1 MATRLRAMDIGA
13 NLLDDMFAG
22 VYHGKRLHEPD
33 LAFVLQRAAEAG
45 VDKVVATCGNEAD
58 AARGALLAG
67 QFPRQ
72 VRSTM
77 GIHPTEAN
85 GATEGWPER
94 LLELHARHGDAIVA
108 VGEAGM
114 DADRVSFAPL
124 DVQRRVFEQHFSLC
138 ERTGLPMFIH
148 ARGCHDEVLSIIAEH
163 RAQLVG
169 GGVVHSFD
177 GSMAHLH
184 AVVSLGLHVGLNGC
198 SLRTADNLAV
208 ARAVPVD
215 RLLVESDAPWCSLK
229 PTHASHALNTLG
241 EAARYP
247 RVKKDKLAGSEGKAV
262 VRDRN
267 EPTACV
273 EVLGV
278 LASLRG
284 VPVEELARQ
293 VYANSTRLFRWPA
306 AAPPSG
312 HVQITG

>member
-1 MATRLRAMDIGA
+1 
-13 NLLDDMFAG
+13 
-22 VYHGKRLHEPD
+22 
-33 LAFVLQRAAEAG
+33 
-45 VDKVVATCGNEAD
+45 
-58 AARGALLAG
+58 
-67 QFPRQ
+67 
-72 VRSTM
+72 M
-77 GIHPTEAN
+77 GIHPTEAS

-94 LLELHARHGDAIVA
+94 LLELHAQHGDAIVA

-124 DVQRRVFEQHFSLC
+124 DVQRRVFAQHFSLC

-148 ARGCHDEVLSIIAEH
+148 ARGCHDEVVGVISEH

-177 GSMAHLH
+177 GSMAHMH
-184 AVVSLGLHVGLNGC
+184 ALVDLGLHVGINGC

-208 ARAVPVD
+208 ARAVPAEWLV
-215 RLLVESDAPWCSLK
+215 VESDAPWCSLK
-229 PTHASHALNTLG
+229 PTHASHAFNAVG
-241 EAARYP
+241 ASPYP
-247 RVKKDKLAGSEGKAV
+247 RVKKDKLAGSEGQAM

-284 VPVEELARQ
+284 VPVDELAQQ
-293 VYANSTRLFRWPA
+293 VYANSTRLFRWP
-306 AAPPSG
+306 S
-312 HVQITG
+312 